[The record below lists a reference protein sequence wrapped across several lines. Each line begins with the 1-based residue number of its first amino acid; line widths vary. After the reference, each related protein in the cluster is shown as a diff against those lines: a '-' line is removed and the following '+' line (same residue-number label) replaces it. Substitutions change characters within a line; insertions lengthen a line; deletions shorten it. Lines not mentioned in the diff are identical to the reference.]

1 MILLSSH
8 PPPLF
13 FLLTNFFSYLFIIL
27 VFCSLRI
34 FLSNL
39 RDIVRPKRKRNR
51 HFFFD
56 FPFYEFLRLVV
67 ETTRS
72 RSWATFASPSFLFLL
87 FPPTN
92 KRQYGTNSVA
102 SSLGFVAVPR
112 SEWNSVGLSI
122 NHFVVVILC
131 PDIPTLLLAFSRIE
145 ECNRRICIY
154 RDHAE
159 EKQDG
164 MLIWFMTYSMNKLQP
179 FNSDFIY
186 PNYVRII
193 SCSKEWKL

>member
-1 MILLSSH
+1 MHRESIWRLIKYGSSENFIQKRASNSDEWEGFDAFFCQLVKIYVLTKEGLWFYCLHTLLH
-8 PPPLF
+8 Y
-13 FLLTNFFSYLFIIL
+13 FSYWRIFFPLFIIL
-27 VFCSLRI
+27 VFRSLRI

-131 PDIPTLLLAFSRIE
+131 PNHPTSPPFSSRFLE
-145 ECNRRICIY
+145 
-154 RDHAE
+154 
-159 EKQDG
+159 
-164 MLIWFMTYSMNKLQP
+164 
-179 FNSDFIY
+179 
-186 PNYVRII
+186 
-193 SCSKEWKL
+193 